1 MTYGKTLDEIK
12 KEIQPSKTAQ
22 VPRNTMVRAFVEKK
36 EEVSKPKVKKK
47 VARPKK
53 AKKTKKKS

>member
-12 KEIQPSKTAQ
+12 KEIQPSTTAK

-36 EEVSKPKVKKK
+36 EEPKKASKET
-47 VARPKK
+47 RPKK
-53 AKKTKKKS
+53 AKKAKKKS